1 MQPIVVR
8 YNGGAQAA
16 HNVTTDDGRHHTFSQ
31 FGSGTFAGARTHLSR
46 FMLVNPIFMNAEA
59 MRLEAVGVRD
69 PYTLVT
75 VERGALVTTP
85 YHVSINRLRE
95 MSRDA
100 RHGSCGMGI
109 GETMADSLAF
119 PEDAIHVEDI
129 EDPAK
134 LRVKL
139 ERLRVRKIDEG
150 LALRSA
156 GNPFVKDATAQNNE
170 AVMRE
175 WDILTDHHM
184 TDLLVDRFRI
194 WSNRATIVGP
204 EFLHQVLQHMGRAI
218 ALLGLAYGDE
228 GKGVSIDALVRKGS
242 AEVLFEGAQGVLLD
256 QDFGWQPY
264 TTWTDCT
271 FGNVMTLL
279 DGFRGEVKRI
289 GVTRAYMT
297 RHGAGPF
304 VTEDKTYDPLSAN
317 DHNALGPWQG
327 TFRSGAL
334 DLVALRY
341 AIEVVGGVDALS
353 ITHLDRIGQMARVSD
368 DGQWTGMP
376 SGGNTGWDA
385 VLHRWWGTPACW
397 AYDPPPEGW
406 DPVLQPYAVGCG
418 LAQIP
423 VKRPI
428 DLDFQAKLAEQ
439 FFKVRPRIDLFRGTK
454 LEFAKHVAE
463 VLGVPLGLGAFGPR
477 PGYVEF
483 FDPSLVRL

>member
-1 MQPIVVR
+1 MEHSEGYSPIVVR

-16 HNVTTDDGRHHTFSQ
+16 HNVVCDDGRHHTFSQ

-46 FMLVNPIFMNAEA
+46 SMLVNPIFMDSEA
-59 MRLEAVGVRD
+59 QRLADVGVLD
-69 PYTLVT
+69 PYALVT
-75 VERGALVTTP
+75 VERAALVTTP

-119 PEDAIHVEDI
+119 PDDAIRVGDI
-129 EDPAK
+129 EDPAR

-150 LALRSA
+150 LALCSA
-156 GNPFVKDATAQNNE
+156 GNPFNPFVRGTTTQNNE

-175 WDILTDHHM
+175 WDILTDHTM
-184 TDLLVDRFRI
+184 MDLIVERFQSWAR
-194 WSNRATIVGP
+194 RATLVGP
-204 EFLHQVLQHMGRAI
+204 DFLARALLHTGRVI
-218 ALLGLAYGDE
+218 ALLGLGYGDE
-228 GKGVSIDALVRKGS
+228 GKGATIDALVRNRS

-317 DHNALGPWQG
+317 DHNVLGPWQG
-327 TFRSGAL
+327 DFRSGAL

-341 AIEVVGGVDALS
+341 AIEVAGGVDALS
-353 ITHLDRIGQMARVSD
+353 VTHLDRIGQVARLSE
-368 DGQWTGMP
+368 DGK
-376 SGGNTGWDA
+376 
-385 VLHRWWGTPACW
+385 WWGTPACW
-397 AYDPPPEGW
+397 AYDPPAEGW
-406 DPVLQPYAVGCG
+406 DPVLAFAGGCG
-418 LAQIP
+418 IAGIA

-428 DLDFQAKLAEQ
+428 DLDHQAKLAEQ
-439 FFKVRPRIDLFRGTK
+439 LFRVRPKIDLFRGTK
-454 LEFAKHVAE
+454 LDFAKHIAE
-463 VLGVPLGLGAFGPR
+463 MLGTPLSIASYGPSPR
-477 PGYVEF
+477 DREF
-483 FDPSLVRL
+483 FDPALVRL